1 MGGQLKRIGLLVPA
15 SDGVS
20 EPDFQLFLPKGV
32 VFHTARLH
40 QHKSLKRG
48 FDNLQR
54 MYNDG
59 PSAAESV
66 ALASPDVI
74 VYSCTSASFF
84 KGYGSDRVLAQAI
97 QKTTGIPTIVTSTAA
112 VEALKAIGAKKLFM
126 VMPYPPA
133 TLETGLQFF
142 RDAGFEIGGHT
153 RFDCPTSADLVHVGP
168 EMVVKRVLTHRAEIK
183 DCDTVFIS
191 GTGFRGM
198 EAVEPLEKALGC
210 PVVTANSATVW
221 AVLRHLKVDGSRVP
235 AGRLFR
241 LPANGRA
248 KRKRAA

>member
-1 MGGQLKRIGLLVPA
+1 MAAFKKIGLLVPA

-20 EPDFQLFLPKGV
+20 EPDFQHFLPKGV
-32 VFHTARLH
+32 VFHTARLL
-40 QHKSLKRG
+40 QHKALKRG

-54 MYNDG
+54 MYDDG

-66 ALASPDVI
+66 ALAHPDVI

-84 KGYGSDRVLAQAI
+84 KGYGSDRALAQQI

-112 VEALKAIGAKKLFM
+112 VEALRFIGAKTLFM
-126 VMPYPPA
+126 VMPYPPN
-133 TLETGLQFF
+133 TLETGLRFF

-168 EMVVKRVLTHRAEIK
+168 EMVVKRLLKHKAEIEG
-183 DCDTVFIS
+183 CDTVFIS

-198 EAVEPLEKALGC
+198 DAVEALEKALRK
-210 PVVTANSATVW
+210 PVVTANSATIWW
-221 AVLRHLKVDGSRVP
+221 ALRFLKVDSSRVP

-241 LPANGRA
+241 LPVNGRA
-248 KRKRAA
+248 KRKKAA

>member
-1 MGGQLKRIGLLVPA
+1 MSETLKRIGLLVPA

-20 EPDFQLFLPKGV
+20 EPDFHHFLPKGV
-32 VFHTARLH
+32 IFHAARLS

-48 FDNLQR
+48 FGNLQR
-54 MYNDG
+54 MYDG
-59 PSAAESV
+59 GVAAAESV
-66 ALASPDVI
+66 ALAGPDVI

-84 KGYGSDRVLAQAI
+84 KGYGSDRVLARAM
-97 QKTTGIPTIVTSTAA
+97 QKATGIPAIVTSTAA

-126 VMPYPPA
+126 VMPYPPN

-142 RDAGFEIGGHT
+142 RDAGFEVGGYT

-168 EMVVKRVLTHRAEIK
+168 EMVVKRVLMHRAEIRT
-183 DCDTVFIS
+183 CDTVFIS

-198 EAVEPLEKALGC
+198 EAIEALEKALGC
-210 PVVTANSATVW
+210 PVVTANSATLW
-221 AVLRHLKVDGSRVP
+221 AALRLLKVDATRVP

-241 LPANGRA
+241 LAANGRT